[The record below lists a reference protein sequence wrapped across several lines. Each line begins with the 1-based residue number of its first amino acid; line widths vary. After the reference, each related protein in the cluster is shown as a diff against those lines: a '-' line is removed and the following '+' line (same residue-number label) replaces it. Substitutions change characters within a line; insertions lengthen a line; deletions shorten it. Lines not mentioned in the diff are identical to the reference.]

1 MTDTLRCTQCDGEM
15 RLTLLGPIE
24 GQEHGLHM
32 KIEGLPALQCA
43 NGHTRFVEAGFPGK
57 FLDRLLAEPQLV
69 PLDSARMKGLLR
81 RRYCCPAC
89 GETLDT
95 HDDSHRVEAD
105 HAMEFDGVSRFGV
118 HVDLPSYRCPSCGHE
133 CVEPSD
139 AMAADLMKASA
150 HAFKAAHIRPG

>member
-24 GQEHGLHM
+24 GEEHGLHM

-43 NGHTRFVEAGFPGK
+43 NGHTRFVAPGFPGK
-57 FLDRLLAEPQLV
+57 FLDGLLAAPQLV
-69 PLDSARMKGLLR
+69 PLDSARTKGLLR
-81 RRYCCPAC
+81 RRYACPAC

-95 HDDSHRVEAD
+95 QQAQRVEAD
-105 HAMEFDGVSRFGV
+105 RSMEMDGMSRFGV
-118 HVDLPSYRCPSCGHE
+118 HVDLPAYRCASCGHE

-139 AMAADLMKASA
+139 AMVADLMKASA
-150 HAFKAAHIRPG
+150 HAFKAAHIAPG